1 MKISAGGSGLG
12 RATVSTNQH
21 LSLSSVL
28 SYGGCSVPTPFVKML
43 YFLHLLTYL
52 YFELHD

>member
-21 LSLSSVL
+21 LSVL
-28 SYGGCSVPTPFVKML
+28 SYGGCSVPTPFAKML
-43 YFLHLLTYL
+43 NFLHLLTYL
-52 YFELHD
+52 YFELHE